1 MPSALSTPQEVVDEV
16 LRPADEQDDVDP
28 AAIRETL
35 ERRGIVGGQVASPER
50 AENNPFIQQVMADA
64 ERASASPEEAPNGTG
79 EDPFPYAVGDTVRL
93 QTVKKRP
100 RGATFLDKRRSGTGL
115 LFLTFV
121 CRCMLNITPLF
132 FMRLC
137 QKTASYPLPRYQCP
151 QYRSFQPVPSPH
163 WDLKTPGGWGRDGYS
178 SRQDTKAPAGQ

>member
-1 MPSALSTPQEVVDEV
+1 MDEV
-16 LRPADEQDDVDP
+16 LRPADEQDDVNP

-50 AENNPFIQQVMADA
+50 AENDPFIQQVMADA

-100 RGATFLDKRRSGTGL
+100 RGAIFLDKRRSRTGL
-115 LFLTFV
+115 PFLTFA
-121 CRCMLNITPLF
+121 CQCMLNLTPYSLCGCAKKQLHILF
-132 FMRLC
+132 HAINARNTEVLN
-137 QKTASYPLPRYQCP
+137 
-151 QYRSFQPVPSPH
+151 QYLLH
-163 WDLKTPGGWGRDGYS
+163 IGT
-178 SRQDTKAPAGQ
+178 